1 MTDKKN
7 KSGDHPTRK
16 SKAKSPV
23 SMRRCGRPVRN
34 DNPQRITLHLALDIK
49 RRAYELACGR
59 RVSIGRLVEDL
70 IADCK
75 E

>member
-1 MTDKKN
+1 M

-16 SKAKSPV
+16 VTAKSGPRKPA

-34 DNPQRITLHLALDIK
+34 DNPQRITLHLALEIK
-49 RRAYELACGR
+49 RRAYELACQR

-70 IADCK
+70 IAGCK